1 MQKSRIIKR
10 KFYNKWLYKVS
21 LLCPGVALYR
31 IKSYQACVDWLAD
44 SNNKIFPPTSTY
56 NRALKNK
63 DDLSTLTSYLLTKD
77 PTLYTKRIERNIID
91 LYTNDLDLYNE
102 LSVNFENITINRY
115 EPENSQLELLKSNN
129 YIIVKKYP
137 YKKYKYKVF
146 LLPHKLKKDT
156 EAKEKY
162 LSWLA
167 TQQDRVMISSA
178 VKNWFIVTEWNW
190 DRRYMYVEDE
200 MTLLMIKMRN
210 SEVLGRIYEY
220 HIIDK

>member
-1 MQKSRIIKR
+1 MQKARVIKR

-21 LLCPGVALYR
+21 LLCPGVTLYR
-31 IKSYQACVDWLAD
+31 VKSYQECIDWLVD
-44 SNNKIFPPTSTY
+44 SNNNVFPPSSTY
-56 NRALKNK
+56 SRALRNK
-63 DDLSTLTSYLLTKD
+63 DDLSALTNYLLSKD
-77 PTLYTKRIERNIID
+77 PVLYTKRIERNIID
-91 LYTNDLDLYNE
+91 LYTNDQELYNE
-102 LSVNFENITINRY
+102 ISVNFENITINRY
-115 EPENSQLELLKSNN
+115 EPESSQLELLKSNN

-137 YKKYKYKVF
+137 YKKYRYKVF
-146 LLPHKLKKDT
+146 LLPHKLKNNR

-162 LSWLA
+162 LSWLD

-178 VKNWFIVTEWNW
+178 VKDWFIKTDWNW

-200 MTLLMIKMRN
+200 MTLLMIKMRS

>member
-1 MQKSRIIKR
+1 MQKARVIKR

-21 LLCPGVALYR
+21 LLCPGVTLYR
-31 IKSYQACVDWLAD
+31 VKSYQECIDWLVDA
-44 SNNKIFPPTSTY
+44 NNNIFPPSSTY
-56 NRALKNK
+56 SRALRNK
-63 DDLSTLTSYLLTKD
+63 DDLSALTSYLLSKD
-77 PTLYTKRIERNIID
+77 PVLYTKRLERNIID
-91 LYTNDLDLYNE
+91 LYTNDQELYNE
-102 LSVNFENITINRY
+102 ISVNFENITINRY
-115 EPENSQLELLKSNN
+115 EPESSQLELLKSNN

-137 YKKYKYKVF
+137 YKKYRYKVF
-146 LLPHKLKKDT
+146 LLPHKLKNNR

-162 LSWLA
+162 LSWLD

-178 VKNWFIVTEWNW
+178 VKDWFIKTDWNW

-200 MTLLMIKMRN
+200 MTLLMIKMRS